1 MALKINL
8 PESRVQVSHT
18 QNLFPGL
25 ELKCLNVG
33 QEKALPCTEVV
44 VLHFVAPFDGF
55 FKTSG
60 ICMIVRKVFS
70 VREGFGWAVAVRR
83 ATF

>member
-33 QEKALPCTEVV
+33 QEKAPKL
-44 VLHFVAPFDGF
+44 
-55 FKTSG
+55 S
-60 ICMIVRKVFS
+60 FS
-70 VREGFGWAVAVRR
+70 ISWHLSMDFLKAQAS
-83 ATF
+83 A

>member
-55 FKTSG
+55 F
-60 ICMIVRKVFS
+60 
-70 VREGFGWAVAVRR
+70 
-83 ATF
+83 

>member
-33 QEKALPCTEVV
+33 QEKA
-44 VLHFVAPFDGF
+44 HAPKLSFYISWHLSMDF
-55 FKTSG
+55 LKPQAS
-60 ICMIVRKVFS
+60 
-70 VREGFGWAVAVRR
+70 A
-83 ATF
+83 